1 MLKNTLKAT
10 AFASMA
16 MALGAC
22 ASVESQAATVKE
34 DLNLREGASTEHNV
48 KEVLDQGQNI
58 KILSESNGWYKV
70 KTSDDET
77 GWSYGKHIDAS
88 KKEKEEASAIPGT
101 VTEYLNFR
109 KGPSI
114 EDEIMN
120 VHEKGESVKV
130 LSKKGD
136 WYKVKTSDGEVGWS
150 YKKYIKVSD
159 AKFAWSESDANGTL
173 KDNANMRKGASTN
186 YDVIKVLGEGEKVKV
201 ISSLDGWYKL
211 QTSDGKTG
219 WVHSSHIDTDV
230 ALMTGNKTSK
240 SSDSKESSSTKES
253 SSAKVSSST
262 KESSQDKLSD
272 SEVSSSSKKSIV
284 VSATAYSGDGITATG
299 TKPKWGTIAVDPNVI
314 PYGTKVYIPRFGKT
328 FIAEDCGGGIK
339 GNKIDIFM
347 NSDSQCNSWG
357 VRNISIQILD

>member
-1 MLKNTLKAT
+1 MLKNILKTT

-48 KEVLDQGQNI
+48 KEVLDKGENI
-58 KILSESNGWYKV
+58 KIVSESNGWYKV
-70 KTSDDET
+70 KTSDNET
-77 GWSYGKHIDAS
+77 GWSYGKYIDAS
-88 KKEKEEASAIPGT
+88 QKEKEEASAIKGT

-114 EDEIMN
+114 EDKIIN
-120 VHEKGESVKV
+120 VHEKGAKVKV

-136 WYKVKTSDGEVGWS
+136 WYKVKTSDGKVGWS
-150 YKKYIKVSD
+150 YRKYIKVSD
-159 AKFAWSESDANGTL
+159 DKFAWSDSDANGTL

-186 YDVIKVLGEGEKVKV
+186 YEVIKVLSEGEKVKV

-211 QTSDGKTG
+211 QNSDGKTG
-219 WVHSSHIDTDV
+219 WVHSSHIGTDV
-230 ALMTGNKTSK
+230 ALITENKTSK
-240 SSDSKESSSTKES
+240 SYDSKESS
-253 SSAKVSSST
+253 
-262 KESSQDKLSD
+262 QDRLSD
-272 SEVSSSSKKSIV
+272 SEVSSSSKKSMV

>member
-70 KTSDDET
+70 KTSDDKT
-77 GWSYGKHIDAS
+77 GWSYGKYVDAS
-88 KKEKEEASAIPGT
+88 KKEKEEASAVTGT

-114 EDEIMN
+114 EDEIIN

-136 WYKVKTSDGEVGWS
+136 WYKVKASNGEVGWS
-150 YKKYIKVSD
+150 YRKYIKVSD
-159 AKFAWSESDANGTL
+159 AEFAWSDSDANGTL

-186 YDVIKVLGEGEKVKV
+186 YDVIKVLDEGEKVKV

-219 WVHSSHIDTDV
+219 WVHSSHLDTDV
-230 ALMTGNKTSK
+230 ALMTVNKTSK
-240 SSDSKESSSTKES
+240 SSDSKESSSVKES
-253 SSAKVSSST
+253 SNK
-262 KESSQDKLSD
+262 KESSKESSKDKLLD

-284 VSATAYSGDGITATG
+284 VSATAYSGDGVTATG
-299 TKPKWGTIAVDPNVI
+299 TKPRWGTIAVDPSVI

-347 NSDSQCNSWG
+347 NSESQCNSWG

>member
-1 MLKNTLKAT
+1 MLKNTLKTT
-10 AFASMA
+10 AFVSMA
-16 MALGAC
+16 MALGAG

-34 DLNLREGASTEHNV
+34 NLNLREGASTEHNV
-48 KEVLDQGQNI
+48 QEVLKQGQNI

-70 KTSDDET
+70 KTSDDKT
-77 GWSYGKHIDAS
+77 GWSYGKYIDAS
-88 KKEKEEASAIPGT
+88 KEEKEEASAIPGT

-109 KGPSI
+109 KGPSL
-114 EDEIMN
+114 EDEIIN
-120 VHEKGESVKV
+120 VHEKGASVKV

-136 WYKVKTSDGEVGWS
+136 WYKVKTSDGKVGWS
-150 YKKYIKVSD
+150 YRKYIKVSD

-186 YDVIKVLGEGEKVKV
+186 YNIIKVLYEGEKVKV

-230 ALMTGNKTSK
+230 ALMTWNKTSN
-240 SSDSKESSSTKES
+240 SSNSKVSSSTKI
-253 SSAKVSSST
+253 SSST
-262 KESSQDKLSD
+262 KESSQDKLSG

-299 TKPKWGTIAVDPNVI
+299 TKPQWGTIAVDPSVI
-314 PYGTKVYIPRFGKT
+314 PYGTKVYIPRFGKI
-328 FIAEDCGGGIK
+328 FIAEDTGGGIK

-347 NSDSQCNSWG
+347 NSDSQSNSWG
-357 VRNISIQILD
+357 VRNISIQIID

>member
-1 MLKNTLKAT
+1 MLKNILKTT

-48 KEVLDQGQNI
+48 KEVLDKGENI
-58 KILSESNGWYKV
+58 KIVSESNGWYKV
-70 KTSDDET
+70 KTSDNET
-77 GWSYGKHIDAS
+77 GWSYGKYIDAS
-88 KKEKEEASAIPGT
+88 KKEKEEASAIKGT

-114 EDEIMN
+114 EDKIIN
-120 VHEKGESVKV
+120 VHEKGAKVKV

-136 WYKVKTSDGEVGWS
+136 WYKVKTSDGKVGWS
-150 YKKYIKVSD
+150 YRKYIKVSD
-159 AKFAWSESDANGTL
+159 DKFAWSDSDANGTL

-186 YDVIKVLGEGEKVKV
+186 YEVIKVLSEGEKVKV

-211 QTSDGKTG
+211 QNSDGETG

-230 ALMTGNKTSK
+230 ALITGNKTSK
-240 SSDSKESSSTKES
+240 SSDS
-253 SSAKVSSST
+253 

-272 SEVSSSSKKSIV
+272 SEVSSSSKKSMV

>member
-1 MLKNTLKAT
+1 MLKNILKTT

-48 KEVLDQGQNI
+48 KEVLDKGENI
-58 KILSESNGWYKV
+58 KIVSESNGWYKV
-70 KTSDDET
+70 KTSDNET
-77 GWSYGKHIDAS
+77 GWSYGKYIDAS
-88 KKEKEEASAIPGT
+88 QKEKEEASAIKGT

-114 EDEIMN
+114 EDKIIN
-120 VHEKGESVKV
+120 VHEKGAKVKV
-130 LSKKGD
+130 LSKEGD

-150 YKKYIKVSD
+150 YRKYIKVSD
-159 AKFAWSESDANGTL
+159 DKFAWSDSDANGTL

-186 YDVIKVLGEGEKVKV
+186 YEVIKVLSEGEKVKV

-211 QTSDGKTG
+211 QNSDGKTG

-230 ALMTGNKTSK
+230 ALITGNKTSK
-240 SSDSKESSSTKES
+240 SSDSKESS
-253 SSAKVSSST
+253 
-262 KESSQDKLSD
+262 QYKLSD
-272 SEVSSSSKKSIV
+272 SEVSSSSKKSMV

-299 TKPKWGTIAVDPNVI
+299 TKPKWGTIAVDPSVI
-314 PYGTKVYIPRFGKT
+314 PYGTKVYIPRFGKI

>member
-1 MLKNTLKAT
+1 MLKNILKTT
-10 AFASMA
+10 AFASMT

-48 KEVLDQGQNI
+48 KEVLDKGENI
-58 KILSESNGWYKV
+58 KIVSESNGWYKV
-70 KTSDDET
+70 KTSDNET
-77 GWSYGKHIDAS
+77 GWSYGEYIDAS
-88 KKEKEEASAIPGT
+88 QKEKEEASAIKGT

-114 EDEIMN
+114 EDKIIS
-120 VHEKGESVKV
+120 VHEKGAKVKV

-150 YKKYIKVSD
+150 YRKYIKVSD
-159 AKFAWSESDANGTL
+159 DKFAWSDSDTNGTL

-186 YDVIKVLGEGEKVKV
+186 YEVIKVLSEGEKVKV

-211 QTSDGKTG
+211 QNSDGKIG

-230 ALMTGNKTSK
+230 ALITGNRTSK
-240 SSDSKESSSTKES
+240 SSYSKESS
-253 SSAKVSSST
+253 
-262 KESSQDKLSD
+262 QNKLSD
-272 SEVSSSSKKSIV
+272 SEVSSSSNKSMV

-314 PYGTKVYIPRFGKT
+314 PYGTRVYIPRFGKT

>member
-1 MLKNTLKAT
+1 MLKNILKTT

-48 KEVLDQGQNI
+48 KEVLDKGENI
-58 KILSESNGWYKV
+58 KIVSESNGWYKV

-77 GWSYGKHIDAS
+77 GWSYGKYIDAS
-88 KKEKEEASAIPGT
+88 KKEKEEASAIKGT

-114 EDEIMN
+114 EDEIIN
-120 VHEKGESVKV
+120 VHEKGSKVKV

-150 YKKYIKVSD
+150 YRKYIKVSD
-159 AKFAWSESDANGTL
+159 DKFAWSDSDANGTL

-186 YDVIKVLGEGEKVKV
+186 YEIIKVLSEGEKVKV

-211 QTSDGKTG
+211 QNSDGKTG

-230 ALMTGNKTSK
+230 ALITGNKTSK
-240 SSDSKESSSTKES
+240 SSYSKESSSTK
-253 SSAKVSSST
+253 K
-262 KESSQDKLSD
+262 SSQNKLSD
-272 SEVSSSSKKSIV
+272 SEVSSSSNKSMV

>member
-1 MLKNTLKAT
+1 MLKNTLKTT
-10 AFASMA
+10 AFVSMA

-34 DLNLREGASTEHNV
+34 DLNLRKGASTEHNV
-48 KEVLDQGQNI
+48 KEVLDQGENI

-70 KTSDDET
+70 KTSDNET
-77 GWSYGKHIDAS
+77 GWSYGKYVDAS
-88 KKEKEEASAIPGT
+88 KQEKEEASAVLGT

-114 EDEIMN
+114 ENEIIS

-150 YKKYIKVSD
+150 YRKYIKVSD
-159 AKFAWSESDANGTL
+159 AKFAWSDSDANGTL
-173 KDNANMRKGASTN
+173 KDVANMRKGASTN
-186 YDVIKVLGEGEKVKV
+186 YDVIKVLDEGQKVKV

-219 WVHSSHIDTDV
+219 WVHSSHLDTDV
-230 ALMTGNKTSK
+230 ALMTSNKASK
-240 SSDSKESSSTKES
+240 GSDSKESSSAKES
-253 SSAKVSSST
+253 SSK
-262 KESSQDKLSD
+262 KESSQDKLSE
-272 SEVSSSSKKSIV
+272 SEVSSSSNKNIV

-299 TKPKWGTIAVDPNVI
+299 TKPKWGTIAVDPDVI
-314 PYGTKVYIPRFGKT
+314 PYGTRVYIPRFGKT

>member
-1 MLKNTLKAT
+1 MLKNILKTT

-34 DLNLREGASTEHNV
+34 DLNLREGASTKHNV
-48 KEVLDQGQNI
+48 KEVLDKGENI
-58 KILSESNGWYKV
+58 KIVSESNGWYKV
-70 KTSDDET
+70 KTSDKET
-77 GWSYGKHIDAS
+77 GWSYGKYIDAS
-88 KKEKEEASAIPGT
+88 KKEKEEASAIKGT

-114 EDEIMN
+114 EDEIIN
-120 VHEKGESVKV
+120 VHEKGAKLKV

-150 YKKYIKVSD
+150 YRKYIKVSD
-159 AKFAWSESDANGTL
+159 DKFAWSDSDANGTL

-186 YDVIKVLGEGEKVKV
+186 YEVIKVLSEGEKVKV
-201 ISSLDGWYKL
+201 ISSLEGWYKL
-211 QTSDGKTG
+211 QNSDGKTG

-230 ALMTGNKTSK
+230 ALKTGNKTSK
-240 SSDSKESSSTKES
+240 NSYS
-253 SSAKVSSST
+253 

-272 SEVSSSSKKSIV
+272 SEVSYSSKKSMV

-299 TKPKWGTIAVDPNVI
+299 TKPKWGTIAVDPSVI

-347 NSDSQCNSWG
+347 NSDSQCNNWG